1 MLVERRRGAFPTDFM
16 IRVGI
21 AWAIVSAL
29 LVLVNWP
36 SIMAQNFPDPDDP
49 MRLVQVRDLLAGQG
63 WLDVTQYRV
72 DAASGGV
79 AMHWSRLVD
88 VPLALVILVLT
99 PFLGSASAETAAL
112 VITPL
117 ITLGAAM
124 MLAARIAWRL
134 LGDEETT
141 LTALIMA
148 VCVPVIFQLGPM
160 RIDHH
165 GWQLVC
171 ALAAMNGLMA
181 RSQKVGGFVVGASLA
196 VWLTISIEGLVLAA
210 AIFAVLA
217 LRWLRDRAQ
226 RWLLVNAIQSLAITS
241 AALFVLTRGL
251 GDIAVYC
258 DALSGLHIAMFLWG
272 AVILSALGRLE
283 PVPFGALIGGFGLAA
298 GGALAM
304 LLTMAPQCATGGGFA
319 ELDPL
324 VHEHWFVK
332 VKEGMPIWHQTFE
345 VALQYAVTPLLG
357 LVAAMNLAGRSRDWL
372 RRFWGDYAI
381 ILGAAFVISIL
392 VARAGAVACLIAAPP
407 LAWQINRW
415 LKAIRKM
422 DRPLPRIGALVA
434 LACALLPTLPLSLSA
449 LALPAQ
455 ASVAGG
461 QSAGKGSLKMSNCR
475 IEDSAE
481 ILNALA
487 PGEVFAPLDISPK
500 LLLVSNHT
508 VIATSHH
515 RGDAGMRVMIATALS
530 SSAEASE
537 TLEARQTRYV
547 ALCPGL
553 SEANNYAR
561 EAEDGFVADLQE
573 GRMPE
578 WLEPVPTAE
587 GTSFKLWRVE
597 SK

>member
-1 MLVERRRGAFPTDFM
+1 MLVERRRGAFPTDFVV
-16 IRVGI
+16 RVGI
-21 AWAIVSAL
+21 AWAMVSTLL
-29 LVLVNWP
+29 LVVNWGT
-36 SIMAQNFPDPDDP
+36 IADQRFPDPDDT
-49 MRLVQVRDLLAGQG
+49 MRLLQVRDLIAGQG
-63 WLDVTQYRV
+63 WFDVTQYRV

-88 VPLALVILVLT
+88 IPLALVILVLT
-99 PFLGSASAETAAL
+99 PFVGSASAETAAL

-148 VCVPVIFQLGPM
+148 VCVPVVFQLGPM

-181 RSQKVGGFVVGASLA
+181 RSQTVGGRVIGASLA
-196 VWLTISIEGLVLAA
+196 VWLTISIEGLLLAA

-217 LRWLRDRAQ
+217 LRWLRDRSQ
-226 RWLLVNAIQSLAITS
+226 RWLLVSAIQSLAITS
-241 AALFVLTRGL
+241 AVLFMLTRGL
-251 GDIAVYC
+251 GDMAVYC
-258 DALSGLHIAMFLWG
+258 DALSGLHIAIFLWG
-272 AVILSALGRLE
+272 AVILSVLGRLE
-283 PVPFGALIGGFGLAA
+283 PVPFVALLGGFGAAA

-324 VHEHWFVK
+324 VHEYWFVN
-332 VKEGMPIWHQTFE
+332 VKEGMPVWHQTFE

-357 LVAAMNLAGRSRDWL
+357 LYAAMNLAGRSRDWL

-415 LKAIRKM
+415 LKAIRTI
-422 DRPLPRIGALVA
+422 DRPLPRVGALVA

-455 ASVAGG
+455 ASV
-461 QSAGKGSLKMSNCR
+461 KGAATGHLKLSNCR
-475 IEDSAE
+475 IEDNAA
-481 ILNALA
+481 ILNSLE
-487 PGEVFAPLDISPK
+487 PGEVFAPLDIAPK
-500 LLLVSNHT
+500 LLLVSHHS
-508 VIATSHH
+508 VPATGHH
-515 RGDAGMRVMIATALS
+515 RGNTTMRMVIATALGS
-530 SSAEASE
+530 SED
-537 TLEARQTRYV
+537 ARATMTERGSRYL
-547 ALCPGL
+547 ALCPDL
-553 SEANNYAR
+553 VEPRNYAS
-561 EAEDGFVADLQE
+561 AAPQGFAADLLE
-573 GRMPE
+573 GREPE
-578 WLEPVPTAE
+578 WLEPIPTAE
-587 GTSFKLWRVE
+587 GTSFKLWRVRTD
-597 SK
+597 